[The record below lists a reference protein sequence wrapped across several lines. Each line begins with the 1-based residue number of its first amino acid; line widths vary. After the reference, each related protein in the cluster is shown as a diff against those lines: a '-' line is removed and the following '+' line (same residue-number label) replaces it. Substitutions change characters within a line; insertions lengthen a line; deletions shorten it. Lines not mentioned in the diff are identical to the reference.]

1 LIDKNL
7 VKLIRS
13 YFNLYFNNRV
23 LKSKRLATRFRR
35 LAINK
40 IFISNMELKH
50 NNSKVIITLYVYN
63 EERRILLRK
72 IKRLETILFPFSNN
86 LKNTISNRI
95 LSIKEKLNI
104 LKTQENSIFFMNLL
118 SKLKSYIIE
127 LIKLE
132 ESNMLLNKKVKSIE
146 EKKLVIESLNKDL
159 VKLTNIINISKED
172 SVFHNYCENIY
183 RDFFYRSHLDK
194 EINIIAYYKLLLNL
208 NKSKFE
214 NKLLSKLKPLISKL
228 YNKEVDFNIVN
239 LKTPYLNSDIFT
251 QIISSKLKNR
261 NNKLLRVLKSS
272 LHMVKLPKINKIR
285 EQYDKEN
292 IKELWINKIN
302 NLNVTFENNSV
313 YNKDILHKLLLDLFQ
328 DANES
333 SKIGNNNTSL
343 LLNLILNSLKYKNMA
358 GRRLEAK
365 GRLTRRFTASR
376 SVFKIK

>member
-358 GRRLEAK
+358 GIRLEAK

>member
-228 YNKEVDFNIVN
+228 YNKEVEFNIVN

-285 EQYDKEN
+285 EQYNKEN

-302 NLNVTFENNSV
+302 NLNVTFENSSV

-358 GRRLEAK
+358 GIRLEAK